1 MKSCLFIFLSIL
13 SIGFSE
19 KVAKNRP
26 NFGNTCSRGCFC
38 ESVYSVR
45 CQNGGLDD
53 VPNDLS
59 PALTR
64 LDLQR
69 NRLFQVSSI
78 INSYG
83 KLQFLRLNQNNIG
96 SLNSKN
102 FDRLNE
108 LVDLEIADNKLSGLP
123 DETFAGKY
131 RMSQQVLDRKF
142 LNITKGKKKN
152 SRKFV
157 YIPDKQCKSHVNLT
171 NFF

>member
-45 CQNGGLDD
+45 FQNGALDD
-53 VPNDLS
+53 IPNDLS

-102 FDRLNE
+102 FDRLNY
-108 LVDLEIADNKLSGLP
+108 VSP
-123 DETFAGKY
+123 F
-131 RMSQQVLDRKF
+131 
-142 LNITKGKKKN
+142 KN
-152 SRKFV
+152 HASK
-157 YIPDKQCKSHVNLT
+157 KSHIC
-171 NFF
+171 NFFPFPIGILQKQ